1 MRCWC
6 LKALYRQPHVKLQQ
20 EMENRNQIFKTE
32 NPEETQTLGEKL
44 GKTLKQ
50 GDVIALVGDLGTGKT
65 CLTQGLARGVGIAAD
80 EVVNSPSYI
89 LINEYNG
96 AIPIYHIDLYRLENS
111 EEIAELGLSEYMEGD
126 GICIIE
132 WAERMADSLPDTCIK
147 IHITL
152 SETDASHGNETRES
166 ISQTAEDENI
176 RHIEIQYPI
185 SR

>member
-1 MRCWC
+1 MCRWGMSIVQSESYE
-6 LKALYRQPHVKLQQ
+6 KQ
-20 EMENRNQIFKTE
+20 MENRNENFKTE
-32 NPEETQTLGEKL
+32 SPEETQALGEKL

-50 GDVIALVGDLGTGKT
+50 GDVIALIGDLGTGKT
-65 CLTQGLARGVGIAAD
+65 CLTQGIARGVGIASD

-96 AIPIYHIDLYRLENS
+96 TVPIYHIDLYRLENS
-111 EEIAELGLSEYMEGD
+111 EEIAELGLSEYVEGD

-132 WAERMADSLPDTCIK
+132 WAERMAAALPDTCIK
-147 IHITL
+147 VHITL
-152 SETDASHGNETRES
+152 TGENTSPADDAVLDSL
-166 ISQTAEDENI
+166 EDENI